1 MLSET
6 QAAEL
11 EALKAERVELERII
25 GAQRRLMTV
34 IERMSHL
41 ERAGVRAEF
50 RAAAEAAQPGYHD
63 RVAEAQA
70 AYDAADAAYTRL
82 LNAAGTRAQED
93 AVPAKKRALGGDRLG
108 SIESHSV
115 GMIGRDSRVA
125 PQLAIL
131 AQSRSD
137 ALTRLQELKRIP
149 SRLEQEAAV
158 PPPIVVTPQK
168 QRRGLFA

>member
-1 MLSET
+1 MLSEAQT
-6 QAAEL
+6 TEL
-11 EALKAERVELERII
+11 EALKTERLSLERII
-25 GAQRRLMTV
+25 DARRRLARV
-34 IERMSHL
+34 IERQAHL
-41 ERAGVRAEF
+41 ERAGARAEF
-50 RAAAEAAQPGYHD
+50 RAAAEAAQPGYHEQ
-63 RVAEAQA
+63 VAEAQA

-82 LNAAGTRAQED
+82 LTSAGTRAQE
-93 AVPAKKRALGGDRLG
+93 AIVPAKRRALGGGRLG
-108 SIESHSV
+108 SMGSHTV

-158 PPPIVVTPQK
+158 PPPIVEAPT
-168 QRRGLFA
+168 RRRIPGL